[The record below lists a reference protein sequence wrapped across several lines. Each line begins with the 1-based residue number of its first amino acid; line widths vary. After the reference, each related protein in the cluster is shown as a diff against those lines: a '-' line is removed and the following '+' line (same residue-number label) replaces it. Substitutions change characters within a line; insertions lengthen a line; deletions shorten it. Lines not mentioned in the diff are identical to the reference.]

1 MKCSARCHPLRG
13 WVRSMSVA
21 ALLTCGAG
29 GLASAAPNSCP
40 VDAALEISG
49 LVKSNS
55 PRGSFLFSEA
65 DFLALKAVNLTTA
78 TAWTPR
84 SEFIGPELSSVLAAA
99 GVSPKAT
106 EMRFYAIDAYE
117 ITIPISDLGK
127 YRPVMAHT
135 QNGRRL
141 EIATRGPLFL
151 VYPRDQYP
159 ELSAIKGQ
167 AQFVW
172 MVCKI
177 VVR

>member
-1 MKCSARCHPLRG
+1 MKSAEHIQSLGNRIRF
-13 WVRSMSVA
+13 SAVA
-21 ALLTCGAG
+21 VIVMAAWSCAM
-29 GLASAAPNSCP
+29 AAPNSCP
-40 VDAALEISG
+40 TDAELEVSG
-49 LVKSNS
+49 LVKPNS
-55 PRGSFLFSEA
+55 SRGSFLFSDA
-65 DFLALKAVNLTTA
+65 DFLALKTVKLTTA

-84 SEFIGPELSSVLAAA
+84 SEFVGPELSTVLAAA
-99 GVSPKAT
+99 GVSPNAT

-117 ITIPISDLGK
+117 ITIPISDLTK

-135 QNGRRL
+135 QNGQRL

-159 ELSAIKGQ
+159 ELTAIKGQ

>member
-1 MKCSARCHPLRG
+1 MKCDLLRRCIAGVIRFASFGL
-13 WVRSMSVA
+13 VVA
-21 ALLTCGAG
+21 YGVAH
-29 GLASAAPNSCP
+29 SAPNACP
-40 VDAALEISG
+40 TDAALEISG

-55 PRGSFLFSEA
+55 TRGSYLFSES
-65 DFLALKAVNLTTA
+65 DLLALKAVRLVTA

-84 SEFIGPELSSVLAAA
+84 SEFAGPELSTVLAAA
-99 GVSPKAT
+99 GVSDKAT

-117 ITIPISDLGK
+117 ITIPISDLTK
-127 YRPVMAHT
+127 YKPVMAHT

-141 EIATRGPLFL
+141 EIATRGPFFL

-159 ELSAIKGQ
+159 ELTKINGQ